1 MYEQQ
6 DNRDLDQND
15 VSNAR
20 YPHESSQHEP
30 ITKMD
35 SLFRLFLL
43 CLDRIIQYHRSFVLT
58 FPMTFV

>member
-43 CLDRIIQYHRSFVLT
+43 CLIGLFSIIAVLYLL
-58 FPMTFV
+58 FR

>member
-6 DNRDLDQND
+6 DNRDRDQND
-15 VSNAR
+15 VPNAR
-20 YPHESSQHEP
+20 HSHESTEP

-43 CLDRIIQYHRSFVLT
+43 CLDRIIQYHRIFVLA
-58 FPMTFV
+58 FR